1 MQDSL
6 MHMVDILLS
15 YVFSI
20 NPLSCKQEMRRGS
33 IMNTIGKIITVALFA
48 IMGVFAIVASAQD
61 FLLYNDFDFE
71 SRTQTVQGTYNSYEK
86 IRRIGKYGSTR
97 KQITVDNQT
106 FLITIADFDEEA
118 FLNEVEEGDTITL
131 VFDAENQILL
141 SISNQYNQYLSIEDS
156 LVAIKNNASVAL
168 IVGVSFI
175 SISLIGTYL
184 IIPKRIK
191 QRIKSKYRRRR
202 KQKAKRRCVK
212 WC

>member
-1 MQDSL
+1 
-6 MHMVDILLS
+6 
-15 YVFSI
+15 
-20 NPLSCKQEMRRGS
+20 
-33 IMNTIGKIITVALFA
+33 MNTIGKIITVALFA

-86 IRRIGKYGSTR
+86 IERIGRYGATR

-118 FLNEVEEGDTITL
+118 FLNEVEEGDIITL

-156 LVAIKNNASVAL
+156 LVAIKNNASIAL

-175 SISLIGTYL
+175 SISLIGTYV

-191 QRIKSKYRRRR
+191 ERIKSKYRRRR